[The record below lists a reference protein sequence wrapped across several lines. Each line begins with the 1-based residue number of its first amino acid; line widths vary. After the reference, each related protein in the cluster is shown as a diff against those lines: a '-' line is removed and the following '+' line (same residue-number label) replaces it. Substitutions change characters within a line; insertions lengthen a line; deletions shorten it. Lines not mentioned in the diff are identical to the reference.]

1 MTICQ
6 KRRDEFIGLL
16 NPWYEMKWSNYFD
29 LSDVQAKVRETFE
42 VSIWCKSFIELFLFD
57 FSR

>member
-16 NPWYEMKWSNYFD
+16 KPWYEMNWSEYFD
-29 LSDVQAKVRETFE
+29 LSNLQAKVGETFE
-42 VSIWCKSFIELFLFD
+42 VSNCSEL
-57 FSR
+57 